1 MSLPEIAVEVLN
13 GTAITLASG
22 AVTYGVAKIV
32 APVRSIMSRGTAA
45 EQDAVIAVL
54 DDQAASLE
62 ELAARVKPL
71 LEAHL
76 AAYPA
81 AVNEFKALTIAGPT
95 TYNQTNSGNGVFLN
109 GDNHGGLT
117 INHNGPAA

>member
-1 MSLPEIAVEVLN
+1 MSIPEFAVEVLN

-32 APVRSIMSRGTAA
+32 APVRSIMSRATSA

-54 DDQAASLE
+54 DDQNATPE
-62 ELAARVKPL
+62 ELAARVRPL

-76 AAYPA
+76 AAFPDA
-81 AVNEFKALTIAGPT
+81 ASGFKALTLTGPT
-95 TYNQTNSGNGVFLN
+95 TYNQTNSGSGVFLN

-117 INHNGPAA
+117 INHKGPAA

>member
-1 MSLPEIAVEVLN
+1 MSLPDFAAEVLN
-13 GTAITLASG
+13 GAAITLASG
-22 AVTYGVAKIV
+22 AITYGVAKIV
-32 APVRSIMSRGTAA
+32 TPVRSIMSRATVA

-54 DDQAASLE
+54 DDLNATPE
-62 ELAARVKPL
+62 ELATRVRPL

-81 AVNEFKALTIAGPT
+81 AVSEFKALTITGPT

-117 INHNGPAA
+117 INHTGPAA

>member
-1 MSLPEIAVEVLN
+1 MSLPDFAVEVLN

-32 APVRSIMSRGTAA
+32 APVRSIMSRATAA

-54 DDQAASLE
+54 DDPNATPE
-62 ELAARVKPL
+62 ELAARVRPL

-81 AVNEFKALTIAGPT
+81 AVSECKALGVRLPQLD
-95 TYNQTNSGNGVFLN
+95 YSGVWVFCLRRS
-109 GDNHGGLT
+109 
-117 INHNGPAA
+117 